1 MSTVWAVP
9 LSSLLHRRHILEFL
23 RDARCSTRAV
33 EVRLFGKDALYKR
46 TPITSRQWQPSA
58 DLANT
63 AKEADLA
70 NTAKEIVKYIA
81 ENGPVEATI
90 VAAEEV

>member
-63 AKEADLA
+63 AKE
-70 NTAKEIVKYIA
+70 IVKYIA

>member
-1 MSTVWAVP
+1 MRIGYAAKSFSHYFA
-9 LSSLLHRRHILEFL
+9 LN

-63 AKEADLA
+63 
-70 NTAKEIVKYIA
+70 KEIVKYIA